1 MDFRDTPEEAAFRK
15 EVRDWLDANLD
26 RDQIQTQLS
35 VGPPEERIDNLRAW
49 QGKLH
54 EGGWAGVSWPKEYGG
69 RGAPLILQAIFYQ
82 EMARAKAPAPINVI
96 GLGMA
101 GPTIIVHGREDQKQR
116 YLSKILSAE
125 EIWCQGFSEPGAG
138 SDLGALRSSAVLDGD
153 HYVINGQKVWTTL
166 AHVAKWCIFLA
177 RTDPD
182 APKHKGITY
191 FLVDMESPGVEVR
204 PLRQMTG
211 TAEFNEMFFT
221 DVRVPRENILGDL
234 NDGWRVAMTTL
245 MNERGTL
252 GFALSVQARI
262 ALDELITK
270 AKTLKRNDK
279 PAIEDPVIR
288 QRIAQLHIEIEA
300 MRLSGY
306 RALST
311 VIKTGVPGP
320 EGSLGKLLWSES
332 MKRLTDLA
340 VELYGPAGLTTEWK
354 GDADLKRWQFA
365 HLRSRGNTI
374 EAGTSEILRNI
385 IAERVLGLPRHR

>member
-26 RDQIQTQLS
+26 RTQMQTQLS

-49 QGKLH
+49 QAKLH
-54 EGGWAGVSWPKEYGG
+54 EGGWAGVSWPREYGG
-69 RGAPLILQAIFYQ
+69 RGASLLEQAIFYQ
-82 EMARAKAPAPINVI
+82 EMARSKAPAPINVI

-138 SDLGALRSSAVLDGD
+138 SDLGALRSTAVQDGD

-166 AHVAKWCIFLA
+166 AHVSKWCIFLA

-262 ALDELITK
+262 ALDELINRARTM
-270 AKTLKRNDK
+270 KRNGK

-288 QRIAQLHIEIEA
+288 QRIGKLHVEIEA
-300 MRLSGY
+300 LHLTGY

-311 VIKTGVPGP
+311 VIKTGTPGP

-340 VELYGPAGLTTEWK
+340 MELYGPAGLTTEWK
-354 GDADLKRWQFA
+354 GDEDLQRWAFA
-365 HLRSRGNTI
+365 ALRSRGNTI